1 VKPAVRLGLAL
12 ANGRPCTPRA
22 AAGVHLGRI
31 IPQEAPVFVDSG
43 GVTILLVAD
52 HVTAGERLVQRE
64 RIRRRNQR
72 IAALRRQWRRTVLG
86 TILWPIVSCFG
97 WVTVE

>member
-1 VKPAVRLGLAL
+1 
-12 ANGRPCTPRA
+12 
-22 AAGVHLGRI
+22 VHLGRI
-31 IPQEAPVFVDSG
+31 IPQEHLSDWPEAKEQLQHKAEAPVFVDSG